1 MPPSGRPELTR
12 QLSGAE
18 FLRWYWLKDEVV
30 GFARDLGLR
39 ASGPKDLVVR
49 RVAAALDG
57 VAYVEPAPARSP
69 GGAQLAGD
77 LSRDTVIPAG
87 QRCSQA
93 VRAWFVTQVGGG
105 FAFDSPMRAFFAAAD
120 GTTTLGDAL
129 SHYRATRGSGPDD
142 IDAQFEFN
150 RFTRT
155 WHDRHPGG
163 DRAALLAAWRDYRAR
178 PVDERGR
185 A

>member
-1 MPPSGRPELTR
+1 M
-12 QLSGAE
+12 
-18 FLRWYWLKDEVV
+18 
-30 GFARDLGLR
+30 
-39 ASGPKDLVVR
+39 R

-57 VAYVEPAPARSP
+57 VAFVEP
-69 GGAQLAGD
+69 
-77 LSRDTVIPAG
+77 
-87 QRCSQA
+87 
-93 VRAWFVTQVGGG
+93 
-105 FAFDSPMRAFFAAAD
+105 
-120 GTTTLGDAL
+120 TTLGDAL